1 MVISSTLL
9 SASGAKTFESCF
21 ARLVAPV
28 HRELFSLH
36 ASLLGLVEATDV
48 SLDPASVVSVLI
60 VGKWHPVVLW
70 LSNQWIGWHLSVT
83 FSHAVVSLKVVII
96 VREIAHRVE
105 IIVELVLIFV
115 HDAACVGMRQLPLL
129 VMSQA
134 VLSLLMVRRGFEKIV
149 FVIIMVSIVVGI
161 VMDWLCVVI
170 VHSAD
175 KSVMVGSIMMI
186 DNLLMDNRL
195 MMLLDKNVVAEV
207 M

>member
-9 SASGAKTFESCF
+9 SASGAKACESCF

-48 SLDPASVVSVLI
+48 SLDPAGVVSVLI
-60 VGKWHPVVLW
+60 VGEWHPVVLW

-105 IIVELVLIFV
+105 IIVELILIFV

-149 FVIIMVSIVVGI
+149 FVIIVVRIVV
-161 VMDWLCVVI
+161 DRLCVVI

-186 DNLLMDNRL
+186 DNVLMDNRL

>member
-48 SLDPASVVSVLI
+48 SLDPAGVVSVLI
-60 VGKWHPVVLW
+60 VGEWHPVVLW

-115 HDAACVGMRQLPLL
+115 LDAACVGMRQLPLL

-149 FVIIMVSIVVGI
+149 FVIIVVRIVV
-161 VMDWLCVVI
+161 DRLCVVI

-186 DNLLMDNRL
+186 DNVLMDNRL

>member
-9 SASGAKTFESCF
+9 SASGAKAFESCF

-48 SLDPASVVSVLI
+48 SLDPAGVVSVLI
-60 VGKWHPVVLW
+60 VGEWHPVVLW

-115 HDAACVGMRQLPLL
+115 LDAACVGMRQLPLL

-149 FVIIMVSIVVGI
+149 FVIIVVRIVV
-161 VMDWLCVVI
+161 DRLCVVI

-186 DNLLMDNRL
+186 DNVLMDNRL